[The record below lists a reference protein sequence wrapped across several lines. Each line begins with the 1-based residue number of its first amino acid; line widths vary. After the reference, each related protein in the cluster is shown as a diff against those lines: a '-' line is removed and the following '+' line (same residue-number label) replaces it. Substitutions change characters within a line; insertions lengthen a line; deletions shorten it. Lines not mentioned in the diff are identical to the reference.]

1 MRSLKTHS
9 RKTALALVLLTAWSM
24 YASGAEWQEGSTYT
38 AGTTVTYQGRTYQ
51 ALRTHTAYPGAGWTP
66 STTPTLWRDMRP
78 ATPAHRHRHRHRAGP
93 GLCGEREEG
102 LKSTR
107 RAVPVASRLS
117 LLHSVASRRSMM
129 ESRPETA
136 RSSACPRGCTS
147 RPPPSCSRS

>member
-78 ATPAHRHRHRHRAGP
+78 ATPAHRHRHRAGPGRAGP
-93 GLCGEREEG
+93 GRAGPV
-102 LKSTR
+102 R
-107 RAVPVASRLS
+107 RTGGRAEIDAPGCAGCVAAEL
-117 LLHSVASRRSMM
+117 AS
-129 ESRPETA
+129 
-136 RSSACPRGCTS
+136 
-147 RPPPSCSRS
+147 